1 MENEKK
7 IRIPYDDLKSF
18 KDRIVK
24 QAEKEERSMSNMIHV
39 ALKVY
44 LDSKDKLF
52 TPKVYK

>member
-1 MENEKK
+1 MEKDKK

>member
-1 MENEKK
+1 MEKDK
-7 IRIPYDDLKSF
+7 RIRIPYDDLKSF

-44 LDSKDKLF
+44 LDSKDRLT
-52 TPKVYK
+52 TPKIYK